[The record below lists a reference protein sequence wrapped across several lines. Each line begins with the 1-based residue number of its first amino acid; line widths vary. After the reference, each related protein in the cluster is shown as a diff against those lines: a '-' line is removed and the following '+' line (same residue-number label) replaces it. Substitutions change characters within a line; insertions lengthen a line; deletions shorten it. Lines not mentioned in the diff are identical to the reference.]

1 MQVVIGE
8 SYSIGRNLIFTY
20 FLACICFPTEARGK
34 SNVFSY
40 GGSEGQA
47 DKEQGGASEVVA
59 TSRPKKIKGAS
70 LFNPNTKR

>member
-1 MQVVIGE
+1 M
-8 SYSIGRNLIFTY
+8 
-20 FLACICFPTEARGK
+20 
-34 SNVFSY
+34 FSY

-47 DKEQGGASEVVA
+47 DKEQGGATEVVA